1 MQGCRLV
8 DVRTLFFHYEV
19 LLQRFQERLRSQSV
33 QILHHPV
40 VVDDSKLLG
49 RETYR
54 HEVVV
59 FLVAPMVRI
68 LSRLFSTHQCR
79 CRTTVMTVG
88 NVKRRHFLERLC
100 HCLNVLVVVN
110 HPELMAE
117 AVIRCYKVVHRLLS
131 RIFRHYGIQRLVFRI
146 SKEHRFDVRI
156 VHPYMLHTV
165 LLLVTA
171 RQLMLLDHPVHIVRH
186 VSSYHQSILRLA
198 VHGLGINIVTRFVVL
213 HQPALFL
220 EHPEIRYRLVV
231 HTRIMLV
238 RSLRKVNL
246 RLDDV
251 IQRFLVAFR
260 LFAGLSRV

>member
-1 MQGCRLV
+1 MIVSC
-8 DVRTLFFHYEV
+8 
-19 LLQRFQERLRSQSV
+19 
-33 QILHHPV
+33 

-49 RETYR
+49 RETDC

-68 LSRLFSTHQCR
+68 MSRLFSTHQCR

-100 HCLNVLVVVN
+100 HRLNVLVVVN

-117 AVIRCYKVVHRLLS
+117 AVIWCHKVIYRLLS

-156 VHPYMLHTV
+156 VHPFHAV

-171 RQLMLLDHPVHIVRH
+171 RQLMLLNHPVHIVGH
-186 VSSYHQSILRLA
+186 VSSYHQSVLRLA
-198 VHGLGINIVTRFVVL
+198 VHGLGVDVITRLFVL
-213 HQPALFL
+213 HQPSLFL
-220 EHPEIRYRLVV
+220 KHPEVRYRLVV
-231 HTRIMLV
+231 HTWVVLIRT
-238 RSLRKVNL
+238 LRKVNL